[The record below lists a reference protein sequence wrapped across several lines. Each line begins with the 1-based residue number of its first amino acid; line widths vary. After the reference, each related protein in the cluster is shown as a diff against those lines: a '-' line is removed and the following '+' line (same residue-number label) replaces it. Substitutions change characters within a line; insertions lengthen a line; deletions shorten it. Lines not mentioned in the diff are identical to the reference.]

1 MATITAS
8 TLSTL
13 LHLGSDLEND
23 ELEAI
28 IDAAIDKL
36 NVYLYRYG
44 LEISSM
50 SGTSGSKSWA
60 GTSAEKGAIMT
71 VASKIYSRDYVL
83 SSSQSES
90 VGLGPASYS
99 VSSSAS
105 SSAGGGSVE
114 ESAKDLAV
122 QLREVEVSY
131 G

>member
-1 MATITAS
+1 MATIIAS

-50 SGTSGSKSWA
+50 SGTSGTKSWA

-114 ESAKDLAV
+114 ESAKDLAE
-122 QLREVEVSY
+122 QLKEVEVSY

>member
-36 NVYLYRYG
+36 NVYLYRYSI
-44 LEISSM
+44 EISSM
-50 SGTSGSKSWA
+50 SGTSGSKSWT
-60 GTSAEKGAIMT
+60 GTSPEKGAIMT

-114 ESAKDLAV
+114 ESAKDLAE
-122 QLREVEVSY
+122 QLKEVEVSY